1 MKERRRRSK
10 NRRRKRRGDEGIKE
24 GRGSKETHGKMTGKF
39 EGERGEEMRKKG
51 GEKATKRRE
60 GRN

>member
-1 MKERRRRSK
+1 MRSK
-10 NRRRKRRGDEGIKE
+10 NRRRKRRGDEGINE
-24 GRGSKETHGKMTGKF
+24 GGARRDKHKETHGKMTGKF